1 MRTSF
6 WITLA
11 TASLFLLGCAEDG
24 TRKPTTNTT
33 KPGSNTTTPDNSRT
47 TVSKPAIGSGETP
60 ATSATPNTSGTPTT
74 DRKTT
79 DGTTTTDTARP
90 DNSAVNKRDQD
101 LKAVLPTDQ
110 GNNQKDIDLT
120 ADIRKRI
127 LQNKEMSTKAQNVK
141 VVTIGGKV
149 TLRGPVASDAE
160 KKTIEDIAK
169 DAAGAENV
177 TNELEIAP

>member
-6 WITLA
+6 WFTLA
-11 TASLFLLGCAEDG
+11 TSSLLLLGCAEDG

-47 TVSKPAIGSGETP
+47 TVAKPAVGSGETP
-60 ATSATPNTSGTPTT
+60 ATSTTPTT
-74 DRKTT
+74 DRS
-79 DGTTTTDTARP
+79 TTTEPARP

-141 VVTIGGKV
+141 VVAIGGKV